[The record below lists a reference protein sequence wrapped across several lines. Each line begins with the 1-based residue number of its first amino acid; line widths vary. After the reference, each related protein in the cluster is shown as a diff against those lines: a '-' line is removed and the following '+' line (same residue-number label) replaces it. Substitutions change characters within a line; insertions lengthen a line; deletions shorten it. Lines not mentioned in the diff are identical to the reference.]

1 MRPSCSSRSR
11 PWAEALRNPWQ
22 TAKRFENYRPVL
34 PVGCRRHAP
43 RVYPSPGSPSRPAR
57 GPNYLFPLALSG
69 EIFPLTTVQVVP
81 YAKPWFGVVNLRG
94 GLYGVV
100 DMASFV
106 GEGLARHR
114 SEQALS
120 ESSLVTFNAA
130 LEVNCAL
137 MVDSLS
143 GLRNR
148 ESFSSVEPAPEG
160 SPVYFGN
167 RYRDLGAPS
176 GRKSICGLCPSSLH
190 F

>member
-1 MRPSCSSRSR
+1 MANR
-11 PWAEALRNPWQ
+11 EALRELQ
-22 TAKRFENYRPVL
+22 TRLA
-34 PVGCRRHAP
+34 
-43 RVYPSPGSPSRPAR
+43 SRLQAAR
-57 GPNYLFPLALSG
+57 TKGVSISWLAVKAGDSNYLFPLALSG
-69 EIFPLTTVQVVP
+69 EIFPLTSVQVVP
-81 YAKPWFGVVNLRG
+81 YSRPWFLGVVNLRG

-100 DMASFV
+100 DLASFA
-106 GEGLARHR
+106 GGGMARPR

-148 ESFSSVEPAPEG
+148 ESFASVEPAPAG

-167 RYRDLGAPS
+167 RYRDLGGTDWQEINLRS
-176 GRKSICGLCPSSLH
+176 LSQYSQFLSISA
-190 F
+190 